1 MVEKTKME
9 LEAENKKLRENAINY
24 QRYWRE
30 EREKTDR
37 LSTKLRELSGFG
49 NDNLK
54 EMSIPINNYSF
65 EEVGLRYGNVLSHMD
80 ILFCEPNTRENWDCP
95 VCKRYI
101 DILISAFE
109 ACNAIS
115 KRDLSDDFSTKDIT
129 NDIEKE
135 VERNY
140 IMTKNGRKDR

>member
-9 LEAENKKLRENAINY
+9 LEAENKKLREDVISY
-24 QRYWRE
+24 QGYWRDE
-30 EREKTDR
+30 MQKTKE
-37 LSTKLRELSGFG
+37 LTIKLRELSGFG
-49 NDNLK
+49 NDNLEK
-54 EMSIPINNYSF
+54 MSIPINNYSF
-65 EEVGLRYGNVLSHMD
+65 EEVGLKYGNILSHMD
-80 ILFCEPNTRENWDCP
+80 ILFCSKNTRENWDCA

-109 ACNAIS
+109 ACNVLCS
-115 KRDLSDDFSTKDIT
+115 RDVSDDFSTKDIT

-135 VERNY
+135 VAKSY